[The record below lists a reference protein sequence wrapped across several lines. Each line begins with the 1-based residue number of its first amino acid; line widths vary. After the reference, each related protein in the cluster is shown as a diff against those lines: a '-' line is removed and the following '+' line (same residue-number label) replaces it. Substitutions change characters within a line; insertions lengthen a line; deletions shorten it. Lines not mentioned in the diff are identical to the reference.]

1 MSKELEALR
10 QLFEF
15 SKSSA
20 SLSRS
25 QSYEDLKILD
35 EALKRKEKLEK
46 FYNLAKNK
54 LVDFGRFSYCNREE
68 YNEKESDVDFMLTT
82 DEFNLLKEMLEVE

>member
-25 QSYEDLKILD
+25 QSYEDLKILN

-46 FYNLAKNK
+46 VWEIVSQKTGIGIY
-54 LVDFGRFSYCNREE
+54 DEEIEIYCYKADMTE
-68 YNEKESDVDFMLTT
+68 T
-82 DEFNLLKEMLEVE
+82 EFNLLKEMMKW